1 MNIKKT
7 LDKDG
12 IVYYVPDRIN
22 NNSKTGNCRMNE
34 NQVRL
39 AKITCECPKCD
50 KLFTMERYVDGPVD
64 IDSCRVVCFN
74 CIRRRVGSYAVNQ

>member
-1 MNIKKT
+1 
-7 LDKDG
+7 
-12 IVYYVPDRIN
+12 
-22 NNSKTGNCRMNE
+22 MNE

-74 CIRRRVGSYAVNQ
+74 CIRRRVGSYMVRPFRPERLTSCINDSPTK